1 MVDFN
6 LKNKWSLM
14 KFILSFL
21 LIFGFIFSDDLGQ
34 FDDEFD
40 TKKDMIDPLSSY
52 NKAMTSFNDFMYSNI
67 INPIAKGYAYVVPK
81 PARTA
86 IDNFFDNLKFPIRF
100 INNWLQFKFKA
111 AGEETLRF
119 VANTIIGFGGLTDGA
134 KYYNLQRHE
143 EDFGQTL
150 GYWGVGS
157 GFHIVLPLLGPSNLR
172 DIVGFGGDYFSDP
185 VTYVRPEL
193 TSFGLKSYNRLNNIS
208 LDPDKYENLK
218 KDAVDL
224 YQFLRDAYEQHRDY
238 LIKE

>member
-1 MVDFN
+1 
-6 LKNKWSLM
+6 M

-86 IDNFFDNLKFPIRF
+86 IDNFFDNL
-100 INNWLQFKFKA
+100 
-111 AGEETLRF
+111 
-119 VANTIIGFGGLTDGA
+119 TDGA

-157 GFHIVLPLLGPSNLR
+157 GFHIVLLLLGSSNLR

-224 YQFLRDAYEQHRDY
+224 YPFLRDAYEQHRDY